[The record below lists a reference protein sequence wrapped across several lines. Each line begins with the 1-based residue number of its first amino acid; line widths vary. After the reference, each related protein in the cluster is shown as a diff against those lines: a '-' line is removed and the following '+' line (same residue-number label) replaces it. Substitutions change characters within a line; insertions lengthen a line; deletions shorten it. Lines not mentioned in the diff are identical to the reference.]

1 MSTADELAKLH
12 DLLQKG
18 ALSQAEYDAAKARL
32 LAGDPLMEGLDSGF
46 KRLRRSDGDA
56 WIAGVCGGIARVT
69 NVESWIWRLLFA
81 VATPFTGGAMII
93 VYLLLWIF
101 VPRES
106 DPTAP

>member
-1 MSTADELAKLH
+1 
-12 DLLQKG
+12 
-18 ALSQAEYDAAKARL
+18 
-32 LAGDPLMEGLDSGF
+32 
-46 KRLRRSDGDA
+46 
-56 WIAGVCGGIARVT
+56 VT

>member
-1 MSTADELAKLH
+1 MSSVDDLAKLH
-12 DLLQKG
+12 ELLQKG

-32 LAGDPLMEGLDSGF
+32 LAGDPLTAGF
-46 KRLRRSDGDA
+46 RRLRRSDGDA
-56 WIAGVCGGIARVT
+56 WIAGVCGGIAHVT
-69 NVESWIWRLLFA
+69 RVESWIWRLLFA

-106 DPTAP
+106 DATAG

>member
-12 DLLQKG
+12 ELLQKG

-32 LAGDPLMEGLDSGF
+32 LTGDPLTAGF
-46 KRLRRSDGDA
+46 KRLRRSNGDA
-56 WIAGVCGGIARVT
+56 WIAGVCGGIAQVT

-93 VYLLLWIF
+93 VYLVLWIF

-106 DPTAP
+106 DVGSGPTTG